1 MEREFE
7 MVAQMQAIKRIEVP
21 DDLVGTL
28 SYLTSDDAAF
38 VTGQTINVNG
48 GRIFS

>member
-1 MEREFE
+1 MT
-7 MVAQMQAIKRIEVP
+7 P

-38 VTGQTINVNG
+38 VTGQTLYVNCG
-48 GRIFS
+48 LVRA